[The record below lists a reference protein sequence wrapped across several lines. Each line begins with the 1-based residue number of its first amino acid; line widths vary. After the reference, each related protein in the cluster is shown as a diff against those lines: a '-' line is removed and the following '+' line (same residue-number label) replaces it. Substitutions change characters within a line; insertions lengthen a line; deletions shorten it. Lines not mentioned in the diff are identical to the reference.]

1 MNPEGQIDITLTVL
15 SSGRKEV
22 TILNNRPVHA
32 AKLLVGK
39 TIDEA
44 LTIIP
49 LLYHV
54 CGKAQGSAAINALQ
68 AAKNT
73 RSDETTYLSRTV
85 LSDVELLREHLLR
98 IFLDWPCLLEGD
110 EDTHDTSQQMTEF
123 MQFSSRFE
131 AALFR
136 SEKPFS
142 LETIAAPEKDLAFKI
157 LEDLESFLQTH
168 IFGCTPDLWLKAK
181 ARDVIFHW
189 MRQEKCLSARSCA
202 VILEK
207 GWAQEGQTVI
217 PFLPKLTA
225 DQCASLLFPNNHL
238 QSDEFIASPSWEGLP
253 HETSAL
259 SRYHQHPLL
268 KLLLAH
274 CGTGLLTRH
283 VSRLVELGLVFARI
297 KHMIGQ
303 LASPSL
309 PVQIKRNAS
318 ISTTPDFGVGMVD
331 ASRGIL
337 IHGAYL
343 EGELIKDYKILAPT
357 EWNFHPEGVLASA
370 LSNIKGT
377 DEAHIK
383 KIADLLIPA
392 IDPCTKTSLEVTYA

>member
-15 SSGRKEV
+15 SSGKKEV

-54 CGKAQGSAAINALQ
+54 CGKAQGSAAIDALQ
-68 AAKNT
+68 AATNT

-85 LSDVELLREHLLR
+85 LSDVELIREHLLR
-98 IFLDWPCLLEGD
+98 IFLDWPSLLEED
-110 EDTHDTSQQMTEF
+110 ECTHDTSQQMSEF

-142 LETIAAPEKDLAFKI
+142 LETVAIPERNLLFKS
-157 LEDLESFLQTH
+157 LGDLENFLETH
-168 IFGCTPDLWLKAK
+168 IYGCLPDLWLKAK

-189 MRQEKCLSARSCA
+189 MRQEKCFPARSCA

-225 DQCASLLFPNNHL
+225 HQCASLLFPNNHL
-238 QSDEFIASPSWEGLP
+238 QSDEFIASPIWEGLP

-259 SRYHQHPLL
+259 SRCHQHPLL

-283 VSRLVELGLVFARI
+283 VSRLVELALIFARI

-303 LASPSL
+303 LVSPSL
-309 PVQIKRNAS
+309 PTQIRRDTS
-318 ISTTPDFGVGMVD
+318 ISTTTDIGVGMVE

-337 IHGAYL
+337 IHGAFL
-343 EGELIKDYKILAPT
+343 EGKLIKDYKILAPT

-370 LSNIKGT
+370 LLNIKGT

-383 KIADLLIPA
+383 RIANLLIPA

>member
-1 MNPEGQIDITLTVL
+1 MNPEGQIDITLTIL
-15 SSGRKEV
+15 PSGKKEV

-49 LLYHV
+49 LLYHI
-54 CGKAQGSAAINALQ
+54 CGKAQGSAAISALQ

-85 LSDVELLREHLLR
+85 LSDVELIREHLLR
-98 IFLDWPCLLEGD
+98 IFLDWPALLEAD
-110 EDTHDTSQQMTEF
+110 DCSTEVSKQMSDF
-123 MQFSSRFE
+123 MRFSSEFE
-131 AALFR
+131 RALFH

-142 LETIAAPEKDLAFKI
+142 PHTVATPERDLLFKTFS
-157 LEDLESFLQTH
+157 DLENFLECH
-168 IFGCTPDLWLKAK
+168 IYGCSPDLWLKAK

-189 MRQEKCLSARSCA
+189 MRQDKCLSARSCA
-202 VILEK
+202 VILEN
-207 GWAQEGQTVI
+207 GWAQEGQTII

-225 DQCASLLFPNNHL
+225 NQCASLLFSNNNL
-238 QSDEFIASPSWEGLP
+238 QSDDFIASPTWKELP

-259 SRYHQHPLL
+259 SRCHQHPLL

-283 VSRLVELGLVFARI
+283 VSRLVELALVYARI
-297 KHMIGQ
+297 KLNIGQ
-303 LASPSL
+303 LVSSYL
-309 PVQIKRNAS
+309 PTQIRRETS
-318 ISTTPDFGVGMVD
+318 ISTTPHFGIGMVE
-331 ASRGIL
+331 AARGIL
-337 IHGAYL
+337 IHGVHL
-343 EGELIKDYKILAPT
+343 EEDTIKDYKILAPT
-357 EWNFHPEGVLASA
+357 EWNFHPEGVLSNA
-370 LSNIKGT
+370 LSNIEST

-383 KIADLLIPA
+383 EMANLLIPA
-392 IDPCTKTSLEVTYA
+392 IDPCTKTSLEVVHA